1 MYILSRPQNFAK
13 SPLHI
18 CLQYIQTKV
27 RWRFRKILWP
37 SQNMWT
43 LTGHVIYN
51 PAYIY
56 KFQLKTTFV
65 HYWNF
70 VRCWNFDCWNFDY
83 WNFDSLNFIIVCTF
97 LLSYFYWFYMEILTL
112 QIQTLEYMRLRF
124 VLKLSKCVFDF
135 FLYFHKLQV
144 S

>member
-1 MYILSRPQNFAK
+1 MVSSLNAVISTNESTEFK
-13 SPLHI
+13 
-18 CLQYIQTKV
+18 K
-27 RWRFRKILWP
+27 
-37 SQNMWT
+37 
-43 LTGHVIYN
+43 GHVIYN

-83 WNFDSLNFIIVCTF
+83 WNFDSLNSIIVCTF

-124 VLKLSKCVFDF
+124 VLKLSKCEFWILIFFVLSLVTSFLAAKNF
-135 FLYFHKLQV
+135 FLLHPHEN
-144 S
+144 